1 MLSSTKKQSPTA
13 VYVILSLLQESFGSR
28 IETYRGEG
36 QTHVGEDE
44 EVDEEE
50 HGGEA
55 FEGELHG

>member
-1 MLSSTKKQSPTA
+1 MKQSPTS
-13 VYVILSLLQESFGSR
+13 VYVVVSLMQELFGST

-44 EVDEEE
+44 EVDEEN

-55 FEGELHG
+55 VERELHC

>member
-1 MLSSTKKQSPTA
+1 MLFVSVMQELSS
-13 VYVILSLLQESFGSR
+13 GSR

-55 FEGELHG
+55 GEGELHG